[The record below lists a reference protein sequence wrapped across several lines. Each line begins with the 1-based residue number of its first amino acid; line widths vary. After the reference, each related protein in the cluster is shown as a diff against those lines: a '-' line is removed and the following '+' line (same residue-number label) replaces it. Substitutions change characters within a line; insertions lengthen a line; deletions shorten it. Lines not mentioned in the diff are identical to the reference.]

1 MSGSMAPADSLQ
13 GLCAWIDQVPLSRPK
28 RSLSRDMSDGVMV
41 AEIVKHFL
49 PKLVEMHNYVPA
61 NSTQQKLSNW
71 STLNRKVFSKLN
83 FQVSVEDVRKLV
95 ANSPDVVEPILS
107 SLRQKIEEKLQ
118 EKASRD
124 RPGKP
129 AKDLEYFST
138 GITQDHS
145 NLNVPSYGKT
155 LREQNP
161 MQWGYS
167 SPGRANQSLY
177 AQLDPQVRLLLE
189 EKEQAVM
196 TLQETVQI
204 LQMKIHRLEHLVQ
217 LKDLRIEDLTR
228 HLTNPKLR
236 NTAK

>member
-1 MSGSMAPADSLQ
+1 MSGSVAPPDSLQ

-28 RSLSRDMSDGVMV
+28 RSLTRDLSDGVMV

-61 NSTQQKLSNW
+61 NATQQKLSNW
-71 STLNRKVFSKLN
+71 ATLNRKVFSKLN
-83 FQVSVEDVRKLV
+83 FQVAEEDVRKLV
-95 ANSPDVVEPILS
+95 ANSSDVVEPFLS
-107 SLRQKIEEKLQ
+107 TLRQKIEEKLH
-118 EKASRD
+118 
-124 RPGKP
+124 GKVQREGLSKQ
-129 AKDLEYFST
+129 AKDLEYYST
-138 GITQDHS
+138 GFTQES
-145 NLNVPSYGKT
+145 AYMNAPSYGKKPA
-155 LREQNP
+155 EQNP

-167 SPGRANQSLY
+167 SLGRTNQNLF

-228 HLTNPKLR
+228 HLNNPRIR
-236 NTAK
+236 NPDK